1 MALSLVEFL
10 APLKR
15 NSSQRDKCLAVL
27 YFHHEYRGIDSLT
40 VAEIKSALTS
50 ARIPNAKIINVANV
64 MANAGALVDT
74 SDSEG
79 KGYRRWH
86 LTDSGKQAVR
96 RTLELPNE
104 EPELPDQA
112 NDVSLLRTHASKVA
126 DDSVRGFIEEAILC
140 LQVDARRA
148 AIVFLWSGAVREL
161 WTRAAAAGW
170 PTVTAAVQKHDQRAR
185 PLTKIEDFAGIK
197 DTTFLLAARELA
209 LIDKS
214 EWTVLG
220 HDLDLRNQCGHPT
233 KFNPGPKKASAFIE
247 DVLSIVF
254 NA

>member
-27 YFHHEYRGIDSLT
+27 YFQHEYRDVDALT
-40 VAEIKSALTS
+40 VAEIKSALAS
-50 ARIPNAKIINVANV
+50 ARIPNAKNINVANV

-96 RTLELPNE
+96 HTLELPDE
-104 EPELPDQA
+104 APELPELA
-112 NDVSLLRTHASKVA
+112 NDVSQLRAHASKVA
-126 DDSVRGFIEEAILC
+126 DDFVRGFIEEAILC

-161 WTRAAAAGW
+161 WRRAEALGW
-170 PTVTAAVQKHDQRAR
+170 PAVTAAVLKHDQKARA
-185 PLTKIEDFAGIK
+185 LTKIEDFAGVK
-197 DTTFLLAARELA
+197 DVTFLLAARELA

-220 HDLDLRNQCGHPT
+220 QDLDLRNQCGHPT

-247 DVLSIVF
+247 DVISIVF
-254 NA
+254 KA